1 MSMPMSHGH
10 EEMSLRPHI
19 ASTESMELVG
29 VPWASVV
36 AAASVAANERN
47 AEELEAL
54 ASALRL
60 CPRLRCS
67 EPQRIE
73 CARVCTMQRFSAGQI
88 VRLSFASM
96 YDREIQFAPEGR

>member
-1 MSMPMSHGH
+1 
-10 EEMSLRPHI
+10 MSLRPHI
-19 ASTESMELVG
+19 ASTVSMELVG

-47 AEELEAL
+47 AKELEAL

-60 CPRLRCS
+60 CPCLRDCS

-73 CARVCTMQRFSAGQI
+73 CARVCTMQRFSAEQI